1 MKTITPN
8 KIKAVEEFV
17 RGSQSSLRGLRDQV
31 PDAKVLPEPIRAAIG
46 RCEVWPCRDAA
57 VVLTFADDQSVLDIK
72 LMDPVEMT
80 VDQFMHKHDAFRYF
94 DSRGSVAPFRLGIAP
109 IAEDDPAYDARI
121 PKGDFST
128 RTIESTDIVAM
139 ARTDKS
145 ELVQIFRPA
154 FTKLSIYGW
163 NTILRNPQ
171 WAATKEV
178 RKTIVSKNML
188 GEAAWDS
195 NGPQRMQQLIAAAD
209 LRVSQLEACLDSRDF
224 ASAKTMRF
232 LLGKP

>member
-171 WAATKEV
+171 RAATKEV
-178 RKTIVSKNML
+178 RKALVPYNLL
-188 GEAAWDS
+188 GRAAWDF
-195 NGPQRMQQLIAAAD
+195 NGRDRMQQLVAVTD
-209 LRVSQLEACLDSRDF
+209 ERVAELEECLDQKDF
-224 ASAKTMRF
+224 ANLRSM
-232 LLGKP
+232 LGHHTEL